1 VVELSSSDFFTLRFK
16 RVIRPSS
23 SDFDPQILKRVVSFH
38 PRFKLCQFLSS
49 GLGLNPQILKM
60 IGDVEENRRK
70 LAHTSFNNEDA
81 NSRVN
86 SIQLGEDDA
95 DQDAWEYLRKTQAD
109 ASVKTPRK
117 MVTLAQMRAAAK
129 ARPDP

>member
-1 VVELSSSDFFTLRFK
+1 MPEQKTSSEGFHPRISILEFKRVVELSSSDFFTLGFK
-16 RVIRPSS
+16 RAIGPSS

-38 PRFKLCQFLSS
+38 PRFKLFMKGQFLSS

-60 IGDVEENRRK
+60 IGDVGENRRK

-95 DQDAWEYLRKTQAD
+95 D
-109 ASVKTPRK
+109 
-117 MVTLAQMRAAAK
+117 
-129 ARPDP
+129 

>member
-1 VVELSSSDFFTLRFK
+1 
-16 RVIRPSS
+16 
-23 SDFDPQILKRVVSFH
+23 
-38 PRFKLCQFLSS
+38 LCQFLSS